1 MSGFNRVKDVQNIN
15 TFWATLIIIIII
27 TVITNLNGSTLL
39 AGETK
44 LEMVSPLPISTLS
57 YFHNRDG
64 VVTIINITADTLE
77 RVNMRKLS
85 ADGGQGV
92 LVDQLVVQH
101 DPVNRLEGGKWW

>member
-15 TFWATLIIIIII
+15 TFWDTLIIIIII
-27 TVITNLNGSTLL
+27 IVITNLDGSTLL

-64 VVTIINITADTLE
+64 VVTIINISQRT
-77 RVNMRKLS
+77 S
-85 ADGGQGV
+85 
-92 LVDQLVVQH
+92 
-101 DPVNRLEGGKWW
+101 

>member
-15 TFWATLIIIIII
+15 TFWDKLIIIIII
-27 TVITNLNGSTLL
+27 IIIVITNLDGSTLL

-64 VVTIINITADTLE
+64 VVTIIYISQRT
-77 RVNMRKLS
+77 S
-85 ADGGQGV
+85 
-92 LVDQLVVQH
+92 
-101 DPVNRLEGGKWW
+101 

>member
-15 TFWATLIIIIII
+15 TFWDTPIIIIII
-27 TVITNLNGSTLL
+27 IVITNLDGSTLL

-44 LEMVSPLPISTLS
+44 LEMVSPLPISTPS